1 MTLPEAYRTVAI
13 FLIMCYTFIAKFKHQ
28 VRETRMSSIAARTY
42 LTPEEYIAVERK
54 ATLKSEYLSGEI
66 VARSRANNAHNLITV
81 NTAAHLYNQLVEG
94 GCRVFTSD
102 MRVGISTGVSYFYP
116 DVTVVRDEPRFEDD
130 AFDTLINPQVVIEV
144 LSDSTAGYDR
154 GEKFI
159 RYRQLESLQEYILI
173 SQDQVQVDHYLRQ
186 GKQWVL
192 SEFSALE
199 DVLPLVSIGA
209 ELSLHQIYRFVDLE
223 TDDTLQATR
232 SV

>member
-1 MTLPEAYRTVAI
+1 
-13 FLIMCYTFIAKFKHQ
+13 
-28 VRETRMSSIAARTY
+28 MSSIAAWTY
-42 LTPEEYIAVERK
+42 LTPEEYIAAERR

-66 VARSRANNAHNLITV
+66 IARSGASDTHNLITM
-81 NTAAHLYNQLVEG
+81 NTSNALYNQLADR
-94 GCRVFTSD
+94 GCRIYASD
-102 MRVGISTGVSYFYP
+102 MRVGISAGVSYFYP
-116 DVTVVRDEPRFEDD
+116 DIAVTCDKPRFEDD
-130 AFDTLINPQVVIEV
+130 VFDTLINPQVIIEV

-173 SQDQVQVDHYLRQ
+173 SQDQVLVEHYLRQ
-186 GKQWVL
+186 GERWVF

-199 DVLPLVSIGA
+199 DVLPLTSIEA
-209 ELSLHQIYRFVDLE
+209 ELSLNQIYRFVDLE

>member
-1 MTLPEAYRTVAI
+1 
-13 FLIMCYTFIAKFKHQ
+13 
-28 VRETRMSSIAARTY
+28 MSSIAARTY
-42 LTPEEYIAVERK
+42 LTPEEYIVAERK

-81 NTAAHLYNQLVEG
+81 NTAAHLYNQLVES

-102 MRVGISTGVSYFYP
+102 MRVGIREGISYFYP

-199 DVLPLVSIGA
+199 DVLPLTSIEA
-209 ELSLHQIYRFVDLE
+209 ELSLNQIYRFVDLE
-223 TDDTLQATR
+223 TDDTLQAT
-232 SV
+232 VGTG

>member
-1 MTLPEAYRTVAI
+1 
-13 FLIMCYTFIAKFKHQ
+13 
-28 VRETRMSSIAARTY
+28 MSSIAARTY
-42 LTPEEYIAVERK
+42 LTPAEYIALERK

-66 VARSRANNAHNLITV
+66 VAMSGASDTHNLITM
-81 NTAAHLYNQLVEG
+81 NALTALYNQLADR
-94 GCRVFTSD
+94 GCRVYASD

-116 DVTVVRDEPRFEDD
+116 DIAVTCDKPGFEDD
-130 AFDTLINPQVVIEV
+130 VFDTLTNPQAIIEV

-199 DVLPLVSIGA
+199 NVLPLVSIEA
-209 ELSLHQIYRFVDLE
+209 ELSLRQIYRFVEFE
-223 TDDTLQATR
+223 TDAAVQTTVGAG
-232 SV
+232 

>member
-1 MTLPEAYRTVAI
+1 
-13 FLIMCYTFIAKFKHQ
+13 
-28 VRETRMSSIAARTY
+28 MSSVAAQTY
-42 LTPEEYIAVERK
+42 LTPEEYIASERK

-66 VARSRANNAHNLITV
+66 VAMSGASNAHNLITM
-81 NTAAHLYNQLVEG
+81 NTATQLYNQLVEG
-94 GCRVFTSD
+94 GCRVFSSD
-102 MRVGISTGVSYFYP
+102 MRVGIGTGVSYFYP
-116 DVTVVRDEPRFEDD
+116 DIAVTCDKPRFEDD
-130 AFDTLINPQVVIEV
+130 AFDTLVNPQVIIEV
-144 LSDSTAGYDR
+144 LSAPTAGYDR

-173 SQDQVQVDHYLRQ
+173 SQDHVHVEHYLRQ

-199 DVLPLVSIGA
+199 NVLPLASIGA
-209 ELSLHQIYRFVDLE
+209 ELSLNQIYRFVEVE

>member
-1 MTLPEAYRTVAI
+1 
-13 FLIMCYTFIAKFKHQ
+13 
-28 VRETRMSSIAARTY
+28 MSSVAAQTY
-42 LTPEEYIAVERK
+42 LTPEEYIASERK

-66 VARSRANNAHNLITV
+66 VAMSGASNAHNLITM
-81 NTAAHLYNQLVEG
+81 NTATQLYNQLVEG
-94 GCRVFTSD
+94 GCRVFSSD
-102 MRVGISTGVSYFYP
+102 MRVGIGTGVSYFYP
-116 DVTVVRDEPRFEDD
+116 DIAVTCDKPRFEDD
-130 AFDTLINPQVVIEV
+130 AFDTLVNPQVIIEV
-144 LSDSTAGYDR
+144 LSASTAGYDR

-173 SQDQVQVDHYLRQ
+173 SQDQVHVEHYLRQ

-199 DVLPLVSIGA
+199 NVLPLASIGA
-209 ELSLHQIYRFVDLE
+209 ELSLNQIYRFVEVE